1 MRDTLGAVSTPSQAR
16 LRAFVRQHTRLLPV
30 ADLPAIR
37 LHTGSDV
44 MAICQQAGAL
54 LGQVDPDLP
63 YWAFPWA
70 GGLAVARHLAAYPEI
85 VTGRAVLDLATGS
98 GLCGIAAV
106 HAGAQSVIAA
116 DIDPLAAA
124 AAWLNGRANDARL
137 DVIGQ
142 DLLDDPPPPVD
153 VILAGD
159 VCYQE
164 GMTSR
169 VLPWLRRAAG
179 YGTLVLVGDPGRA
192 YLPAGLERLATYR
205 VRSSR
210 ELEPLGVTAAAVYTF
225 AEGGR

>member
-1 MRDTLGAVSTPSQAR
+1 MSTPSQAR
-16 LRAFVRQHTRLLPV
+16 LRAFVRRHTRLLPV

-44 MAICQQAGAL
+44 MAICQQAGVL

-70 GGLAVARHLAAYPEI
+70 GGLAVARHLAAHPEI
-85 VTGRAVLDLATGS
+85 VAGRAVLDLATGS

-106 HAGAQSVIAA
+106 QAGAQSVIAA

-124 AAWLNGRANDARL
+124 AAWLNGRANNARL

-142 DLLDDPPPPVD
+142 DLLDDPLPPVD

-164 GMTSR
+164 GMASR

-192 YLPAGLERLATYR
+192 YLPAGLERLATYQ

-210 ELEPLGVTAAAVYTF
+210 ELEPLEVTAAAVYTF
-225 AEGGR
+225 AGGGR